1 MSGAMVARGDHWH
14 AVGMMTFQHDHLARR
29 GRPHRHM
36 DAVGQ
41 FSGVDSAAEPR
52 PAQMQENVL
61 TPHTVYRK
69 GKPRR

>member
-1 MSGAMVARGDHWH
+1 MVRRGDHWH

-41 FSGVDSAAEPR
+41 VSGKDSDKEPV
-52 PAQMQENVL
+52 PAQMREDVL
-61 TPHTVYRK
+61 TPHTLYK
-69 GKPRR
+69 PKPRH